1 MPISAGIPQFA
12 RKSAVSQLFAKTLRA
27 EKLERL
33 QQYHLLDIKSKIR
46 PRDIRSKVGLRIG
59 PRLGDMFDEGAVP
72 GNPVC
77 KAYGSPICM

>member
-1 MPISAGIPQFA
+1 MSAGIAQFA
-12 RKSAVSQLFAKTLRA
+12 CKSAVSQYFVKMLRA
-27 EKLERL
+27 EELECL

-46 PRDIRSKVGLRIG
+46 PRDIRSRVGLRIG

-72 GNPVC
+72 GNPIC